1 MNRPAGTVGVSWS
14 TWHEIPQIL
23 MQPQHLR
30 RTLMV
35 ALVVGTAFFAM
46 NQLGAV
52 LAGRATPLVW
62 IKAVL
67 TYVTP
72 LCVSSIGVLS
82 ATHRRKEVLVEN
94 LGERR
99 SQ

>member
-1 MNRPAGTVGVSWS
+1 MEPPAETAGMSWS
-14 TWHEIPQIL
+14 TWREIPQIL
-23 MQPQHLR
+23 MQPQHLK
-30 RTLMV
+30 RTLMI
-35 ALVVGTAFFAM
+35 ALVVGTSFFAM

-82 ATHRRKEVLVEN
+82 ATHRRKDVLVE
-94 LGERR
+94 R
-99 SQ
+99 SAR

>member
-1 MNRPAGTVGVSWS
+1 MTGAAETIDASWS
-14 TWHEIPQIL
+14 TWREIVGVL
-23 MQPQHLR
+23 TQPQHLR
-30 RTLMV
+30 RIVIV

-46 NQLGAV
+46 NQLSLV

-62 IKAVL
+62 LKAVL
-67 TYVTP
+67 TYMTP

-82 ATHRRKEVLVEN
+82 ATHRPKQDE
-94 LGERR
+94 